1 MRLYLTHR
9 VPFMLKL
16 IIARETCAPF
26 LDFHFEITAYP
37 VFDDENNLECMVYF
51 MNKRKQLAEEHE
63 RMWNLSF
70 DIFSIVDIDGH
81 FREVNPAFQRILGYP
96 THEVLG
102 KSFSDFL
109 HPEDIAATV
118 AEVQLHNTGHNTKGF
133 ENRYRCMDGSYRWL
147 SWNAVVAPDNSRIY
161 AVARDIT
168 DHKQVEESLRKNEKK
183 LQDITSSLAE
193 GIYVMD
199 LKGHI
204 SFMNPEAER
213 LLGWT
218 MSELSDRNA
227 HDIVHYMKT
236 DGSPLPFKECR
247 MNKVIENGIRFVSS
261 DEVFVRRDGTVFP
274 ISVICGPVIENN
286 RVVAAIT
293 AFRDITELKNIEKER
308 ENLIFKLG
316 ITKKELEMEMADRK
330 LAEEKLFESSQ
341 MLQTVLDN
349 IPQRIFWKD
358 RRSIFLGCNKPF
370 ALDCGYANPGDLIGK
385 TDYETASAGTAGIYR
400 ADDRQVMDTGL
411 SKLNYEESQIKPDGS
426 TAWLRTSKVPLRDK
440 DSRVIGVLGMY
451 EDFTERKLAKEAL
464 LVSEERSRQSVR
476 VSNLGIFD
484 HDHLAETIYW
494 SPRQREIFG
503 WGPDETVTLQAFI
516 DCIHPEDR
524 DRTASEVR
532 RAHDPAGNGV
542 FGVRNRII
550 HRDGSIRWVTTQS
563 QTFFSGEGSARRPVR
578 TIGAVSD
585 ITELKR
591 AEEYLRR
598 SENKY
603 RTLIENLP
611 QKIFYKDRN
620 SVYISCNKSCADDLR
635 IKPDE
640 ISGRTDYD
648 FFPKG
653 LAGKYREDDK
663 RLMDLGK
670 AEDIEEEYI
679 QHGRERWIYTV
690 KTPITDDSGN
700 VTGILGISWDITER
714 KKAEQQIKQS
724 LREKETFLREIHH
737 RVKNNMAVVSSLLSL
752 QANKIEDATVRSL
765 FEESLQRVKAMALVH
780 EKLYQTKDL
789 SSINFEDYITS
800 IVLEIIGLYRI
811 DTDAITTEMNIK
823 DIELDLESAVPC
835 GLIIN
840 ELLAN
845 AFKHAFPDNRSG
857 VLSINFT
864 KTDDTY
870 TLAIKDNGVGLPA
883 GFDYMRTN
891 TLGLQIVE
899 VLTKQLRGSFQIKS
913 DLGTEAAII
922 FEHHRK

>member
-1 MRLYLTHR
+1 MKKTRQ
-9 VPFMLKL
+9 MS
-16 IIARETCAPF
+16 
-26 LDFHFEITAYP
+26 
-37 VFDDENNLECMVYF
+37 
-51 MNKRKQLAEEHE
+51 EEHE
-63 RMWNLSF
+63 RTWNLSC
-70 DIFSIVDIDGH
+70 DILCIVDMDGH
-81 FREVNPAFQRILGYP
+81 FREVNPAFQRILGYAN
-96 THEVLG
+96 HEVLG
-102 KSFSDFL
+102 KSFADFL

-118 AEVQLHNTGHNTKGF
+118 AEVQLHTTGHNTQGF
-133 ENRYRCMDGSYRWL
+133 ENRYRCVDGSYRWL
-147 SWNAVVAPDNSRIY
+147 SWNAVVTPDNGGIY
-161 AVARDIT
+161 AVARDVT
-168 DHKQVEESLRKNEKK
+168 DHKRVEEALRKSENK
-183 LQDITSSLAE
+183 LRDITSSLAE

-199 LKGHI
+199 LNGHI

-227 HDIVHYMKT
+227 HDIVHYMKA

-261 DEVFVRRDGTVFP
+261 DEVFVRKDGTVFP
-274 ISVICGPVIENN
+274 ISVICSPFIENG
-286 RVVAAIT
+286 RVVASVT

-316 ITKKELEMEMADRK
+316 IAKKELEIEMAERK

-358 RRSIFLGCNKPF
+358 LSSIFLGCNKPF
-370 ALDCGYANPGDLIGK
+370 ALDCGYANPGELIGK
-385 TDYETASAGTAGIYR
+385 TDYETASAGTASVYR
-400 ADDRQVMDTGL
+400 ADDRLVMDTGL

-426 TAWLRTSKVPLRDK
+426 HAWLRTSKVPLRDK
-440 DSRVIGVLGMY
+440 DGRVIGVVGMY
-451 EDFTERKLAKEAL
+451 EDVTERKFAKAAL
-464 LVSEERSRQSVR
+464 LISEERSRQSVR

-494 SPRQREIFG
+494 SPRQREIYG

-516 DCIHPEDR
+516 DCIYPEDLER
-524 DRTASEVR
+524 ITAEIR

-542 FGVRNRII
+542 FGVKNRII

-563 QTFFSGEGSARRPVR
+563 QTFFSGEGIASRPVR
-578 TIGAVSD
+578 TIGATSD
-585 ITELKR
+585 ITELKL

-620 SVYISCNKSCADDLR
+620 SVYISCNKSYADDLR

-640 ISGRTDYD
+640 IGGKTDYD
-648 FFPKG
+648 FFPKK
-653 LAGKYREDDK
+653 LAEKYREDDK
-663 RLMDLGK
+663 RLMDLGR

-679 QHGRERWIYTV
+679 QRGKEVWIYTV
-690 KTPITDDSGN
+690 KTPIMDDSGN

-752 QANKIEDATVRSL
+752 QANKIEDAAVRSI
-765 FEESLQRVKAMALVH
+765 FEESRQRVKAMALVH
-780 EKLYQTKDL
+780 EKLYQTRDL

-800 IVLEIIGLYRI
+800 IVSEIIGLYRI
-811 DTDAITTEMNIK
+811 DTKAIITEINIK
-823 DIELDLESAVPC
+823 DIALDLESAVPC

-840 ELLAN
+840 ELLTN
-845 AFKHAFPDNRSG
+845 AFKHAFHDNRSG

-864 KTDDTY
+864 RTDDTY
-870 TLAIKDNGVGLPA
+870 KLAIKDNGVGLPE

-891 TLGLQIVE
+891 TVGLQIVN
-899 VLTKQLRGSFQIKS
+899 VLTKQLRGTLQIKS
-913 DLGTEAAII
+913 DGGTDATIM
-922 FEHHRK
+922 FEQHRK